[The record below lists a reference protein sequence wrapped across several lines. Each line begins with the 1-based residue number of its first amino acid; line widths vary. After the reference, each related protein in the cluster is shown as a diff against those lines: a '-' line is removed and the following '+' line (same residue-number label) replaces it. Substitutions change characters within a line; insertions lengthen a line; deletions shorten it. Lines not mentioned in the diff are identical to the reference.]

1 VTSASRFRRAA
12 SDNGRSVKFRRSCF
26 FSSSRSHGLLVYL
39 EASQRGAT
47 NARPIVALLS
57 LFRGDEPV
65 FETQP
70 LPVVGGMD
78 TTSKAIPI
86 RFAHSGRS
94 SASRESRD
102 A

>member
-1 VTSASRFRRAA
+1 
-12 SDNGRSVKFRRSCF
+12 
-26 FSSSRSHGLLVYL
+26 
-39 EASQRGAT
+39 
-47 NARPIVALLS
+47 